1 MDQAMQHLDA
11 PMTVAEFLAWDPPDN
26 RMWQLVDGTPVAM
39 APASWRHNAL
49 LGEIHGVIRSHLID
63 QGSPCS
69 SVPTPGIITPKHAG
83 QNMRIPDLAV
93 TCVDPASNSGTDLAD
108 TPLPILVV
116 EVLSPSNQA
125 ETWINV
131 WTYTTMPSVQ
141 EVAIFYTESV
151 RADVLRR
158 REDGTWPDDP
168 ERVRDGDLVLQS
180 ISLRTPLADLYR
192 VTGLRRRDG

>member
-1 MDQAMQHLDA
+1 MDQAVPPLDA
-11 PMTVAEFLAWDPPDN
+11 SMTVAEFLAWDPPDG

-39 APASWRHNAL
+39 PPASWRHNAL

-69 SVPTPGIITPKHAG
+69 SVPTPGIVTPKHADR
-83 QNMRIPDLAV
+83 NMRIPDLAV
-93 TCVDPASNSGTDLAD
+93 TCADPAGEPGKNLAD
-108 TPLPILVV
+108 TPLPVLVV

-131 WTYTTMPSVQ
+131 WTHTMLPSVK
-141 EVAIFYTESV
+141 EVAVFHTASV
-151 RADVLRR
+151 RADLLRR

-168 ERVRDGDLVLQS
+168 ERV
-180 ISLRTPLADLYR
+180 
-192 VTGLRRRDG
+192 TGAT